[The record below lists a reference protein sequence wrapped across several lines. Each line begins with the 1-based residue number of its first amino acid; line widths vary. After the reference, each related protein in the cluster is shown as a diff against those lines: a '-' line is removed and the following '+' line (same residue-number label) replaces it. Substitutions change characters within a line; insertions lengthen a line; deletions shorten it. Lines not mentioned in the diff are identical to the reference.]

1 MEGPLGCPQPGLL
14 SCPGTNA
21 IFSHPG
27 SCVVP
32 CSWVSMPAPAGW
44 GRWFCAVCGQR
55 KGTVRDSRPGGLT
68 FRLSYRAAALAHLGQ
83 ALSFQRPANQR
94 PSTISIPKMRT
105 LHPQTKG
112 LHLGPAQAFYLHSW
126 RAFPGLEVRALSP
139 GGPQPVRVH
148 WGLLFLSG
156 VPESI
161 FSAMIG
167 TIMASSQQSW
177 RL

>member
-27 SCVVP
+27 SCLVP

-112 LHLGPAQAFYLHSW
+112 LHLSRQTVSHFRQVSVLFSTVSLGT
-126 RAFPGLEVRALSP
+126 RATLDKKPDTQETLPG
-139 GGPQPVRVH
+139 
-148 WGLLFLSG
+148 
-156 VPESI
+156 
-161 FSAMIG
+161 
-167 TIMASSQQSW
+167 
-177 RL
+177 